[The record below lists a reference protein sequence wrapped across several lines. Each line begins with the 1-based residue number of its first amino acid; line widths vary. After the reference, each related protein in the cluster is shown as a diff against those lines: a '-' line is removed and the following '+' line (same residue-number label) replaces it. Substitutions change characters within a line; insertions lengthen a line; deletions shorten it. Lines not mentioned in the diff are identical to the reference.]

1 MGGMAE
7 LQFKIK
13 KGTVLGGTYGTDVTI
28 NYSHASGI
36 RQLNVAD
43 STSTLNLYTTNWDQL
58 GSSTSISDF
67 FSRLSKDPG
76 KDYYHDFFVEI
87 TRKVSKTFK
96 FNFLY
101 ANQFYNR
108 NIVQF
113 GSPNAGYQNIRS
125 NILVVDMTFKY
136 ASNRAIRF
144 ETQGFFTDNKSNPN
158 AGSWLTGLVEWT
170 PGTHF
175 SVAFLDQYN
184 YNNPDPSLILHYPLL
199 NAGYMSGP
207 HRISVS
213 YGKQRAGIFC
223 VGGVCR
229 NVPASNGLAISI
241 TSSF

>member
-1 MGGMAE
+1 MPHSHGE
-7 LQFKIK
+7 RWEEWPSCNSKLK
-13 KGTVLGGTYGTDVTI
+13 KERFWWKLWNDITI

-113 GSPNAGYQNIRS
+113 GSPNAGYQNILS
-125 NILVVDMTFKY
+125 NILVIDMTFKY
-136 ASNRAIRF
+136 ESNKAIRLRRRVF
-144 ETQGFFTDNKSNPN
+144 LRITSRIRTRE
-158 AGSWLTGLVEWT
+158 AGSQDWWNGPRAHIFLLHSSINTITIT
-170 PGTHF
+170 PTR
-175 SVAFLDQYN
+175 
-184 YNNPDPSLILHYPLL
+184 PD
-199 NAGYMSGP
+199 
-207 HRISVS
+207 
-213 YGKQRAGIFC
+213 
-223 VGGVCR
+223 
-229 NVPASNGLAISI
+229 LALP
-241 TSSF
+241 FA